1 MAEFLLEI
9 LSEEIPAR
17 MQARAADDLRR
28 LVADGLSAGGITFES
43 ARALVSPRR
52 LVLAI
57 DGLPQAGPDLSEE
70 KRGPR
75 VGAPAQAMD
84 GFLKST
90 GLTVEQLEQRDTGKG
105 VFWFAVIER
114 KGRKTADL
122 LKEVVEATMAAF
134 PWPKSQ
140 RWGTHSVRWVRPVQ
154 SILALFDGEIVPV
167 AFGPIHA
174 GNVSR
179 GHRFLAPETFAVKSF
194 ADYAERLRA
203 AKVILDPAERREAIL
218 SGALA
223 LAQAEGLTLKADD
236 GLLAEVTGLV
246 EWPVPLIGSI
256 DDAFM
261 DVPAEVLITSMR
273 AHQKYFSL
281 LKADG
286 SLAPRFVVVSN
297 MQATDGGAAIV
308 SGNQRVLRARLSDA
322 KFFWDTDRRHRLDSR
337 LPKLAERTFYAGL
350 GSMYDKAHRI
360 DLLAGKIAP
369 RIGADVTQAKR
380 AGRLAKADLSS
391 EMVGEFPELQGVMGR
406 YYARNDGEA
415 AEVAESIAAHYSPVG
430 PSDSC
435 PTAPIAIAVALA
447 DKIDTLVGFFAINEK
462 PTGSKDPFALRRAAL
477 GVIRLIIENELR
489 VKLGDLLKESWKSY
503 TSHFAGECVLFNKKG
518 SSALRVGI
526 DDVNY
531 DTDYIVISG
540 GEICSEE
547 EVHEH
552 VILSQYINIPSGEKT
567 ANELLSFFA
576 DRLAVAWKEQ
586 GIRHDLINA
595 VFALGGQD
603 DLVLL
608 RKRVEALTAFV
619 SSDDG
624 ANLLVAYRRAANIV
638 RIEEKKDGTSFAG
651 PVDPACL
658 SQAEEQALAAALSKV
673 GPTVEAALLAE
684 DFAAA
689 MAALATLRRPLD
701 AFFEQVTVN
710 ADQPDLRA
718 ARLGLLAA
726 IGTAMGHVADFSRI
740 EG

>member
-28 LVADGLSAGGITFES
+28 LITDGLTAGGIAFES
-43 ARALVSPRR
+43 ARALVTPRR

-57 DGLPQAGPDLSEE
+57 DGLPLAGPDLSEE

-90 GLTVEQLEQRDTGKG
+90 GLAVEQLEQRDTGKG

-114 KGRKTADL
+114 KGRATVDL

-140 RWGTHSVRWVRPVQ
+140 RWGAHSVRWVRPVQ
-154 SILALFDGEIVPV
+154 SIVALFDGKVIPVQFGPV
-167 AFGPIHA
+167 AA
-174 GNVSR
+174 GNVTR
-179 GHRFLAPETFAVKSF
+179 GHRFLAPETFAVTGF

-203 AKVILDPAERREAIL
+203 AKVILDPAERRETIL
-218 SGALA
+218 TGALA
-223 LAQAEGLTLKADD
+223 LARAEGLTLKEDD

-256 DDAFM
+256 DDSFM

-286 SLAPRFVVVSN
+286 SLAPRFIVVSN
-297 MQATDGGAAIV
+297 MAATDGGAAIV

-350 GSMYDKAHRI
+350 GTMRDKADRI
-360 DLLAGKIAP
+360 AALAKAIAAQ
-369 RIGADVTQAKR
+369 IDADPVLAER
-380 AGRLAKADLSS
+380 AGLLAKADLSS

-415 AEVAESIAAHYSPVG
+415 APVAEAIAAHYSPVG

-435 PTAPIAIAVALA
+435 PTAPVAVAVALA
-447 DKIDTLVGFFAINEK
+447 DKIDSLVGFFAIDEK

-477 GVIRLIIENELR
+477 GVIRLIVENGLR
-489 VKLGDLLKESWKSY
+489 IKLGDVFGPSWAS
-503 TSHFAGECVLFNKKG
+503 F
-518 SSALRVGI
+518 
-526 DDVNY
+526 
-531 DTDYIVISG
+531 G
-540 GEICSEE
+540 GT
-547 EVHEH
+547 
-552 VILSQYINIPSGEKT
+552 LAKT
-567 ANELLSFFA
+567 ADETVADLLSFFA

-608 RKRVEALTAFV
+608 RKRVEALASFV
-619 SSDDG
+619 ASDDG
-624 ANLLVAYRRAANIV
+624 SNLLVAYRRAANIV
-638 RIEEKKDGTSFAG
+638 RIEEKKDGTSFAA
-651 PVDPACL
+651 PVDAAKL
-658 SQAEEQALAAALSKV
+658 VQAEEQALAAALDRV
-673 GPTVEAALLAE
+673 GPTVEAALQAE

-710 ADQPDLRA
+710 ADQPDLRV

-726 IGTAMGHVADFSRI
+726 IGTAMGRVADFGKI

>member
-28 LVADGLSAGGITFES
+28 LVTDGLTAGGIAFDS
-43 ARALVSPRR
+43 ARALVTPRR

-57 DGLPQAGPDLSEE
+57 DGLPLAGPDLSEE

-114 KGRKTADL
+114 KGRATVDL

-140 RWGTHSVRWVRPVQ
+140 RWGTHAVRWVRPVQ
-154 SILALFDGEIVPV
+154 SILALFDGGVIPVQFGPV
-167 AFGPIHA
+167 AA
-174 GNVSR
+174 SNVTR
-179 GHRFLAPETFAVKSF
+179 GHRFLAPATFAVTGF
-194 ADYAERLRA
+194 ADYAQRLRA
-203 AKVILDPAERREAIL
+203 AKVILDPAERRDTIL
-218 SGALA
+218 TGALA
-223 LAQAEGLTLKADD
+223 LARAEGLTLKADD
-236 GLLAEVTGLV
+236 GLLAEVAGLV

-286 SLAPRFVVVSN
+286 SLAPRFIVVSN
-297 MQATDGGAAIV
+297 MDATDGGKAIV

-350 GSMYDKAHRI
+350 GTMKDKADRI
-360 DLLAGKIAP
+360 AALSKAIAAQIAADPALAE
-369 RIGADVTQAKR
+369 R
-380 AGRLAKADLSS
+380 AGLLAKADLSS

-415 AEVAESIAAHYSPVG
+415 AEVAEAIAAHYSPVG

-435 PTAPIAIAVALA
+435 PTAPVAVAVALA
-447 DKIDTLVGFFAINEK
+447 DKIDSLVGFFAIDEK

-477 GVIRLIIENELR
+477 GVIRLIVENGLR
-489 VKLGDLLKESWKSY
+489 IKLGDVFGPSWAS
-503 TSHFAGECVLFNKKG
+503 F
-518 SSALRVGI
+518 
-526 DDVNY
+526 
-531 DTDYIVISG
+531 G
-540 GEICSEE
+540 GT
-547 EVHEH
+547 
-552 VILSQYINIPSGEKT
+552 L
-567 ANELLSFFA
+567 ANNADQTVADLLSFFA

-608 RKRVEALTAFV
+608 RKRVEALASFV
-619 SSDDG
+619 ASDDG
-624 ANLLVAYRRAANIV
+624 SNLLVAYRRAANIV
-638 RIEEKKDGTSFAG
+638 RIEEKKDGVSFAA
-651 PVDPACL
+651 PVDAARL
-658 SQAEEQALAAALSKV
+658 VQAEEQALAAALDSV
-673 GPTVEAALLAE
+673 GPTVEAALQAE

-701 AFFEQVTVN
+701 SFFEQVTVN
-710 ADQPDLRA
+710 ADQPDLRV

-726 IGTAMGHVADFSRI
+726 IGTAMGRVADFGKI